1 MIPCEY
7 ICTPI
12 RAGAGKRHDFVPPT
26 LKQSPNFAHARR
38 RLFPLSTRQ
47 SKTSRF
53 SSAIIA
59 RLQISAAEAAWCS
72 CPRVGLRS
80 LTGPTLEAWARR
92 LKAMPGF
99 ALPYDLIPSKDR
111 EFDPV

>member
-26 LKQSPNFAHARR
+26 LKQSPSFAHARR

-59 RLQISAAEAAWCS
+59 RLQISAAGAAWCS
-72 CPRVGLRS
+72 SEGGFEIANWPH
-80 LTGPTLEAWARR
+80 LEAWARR